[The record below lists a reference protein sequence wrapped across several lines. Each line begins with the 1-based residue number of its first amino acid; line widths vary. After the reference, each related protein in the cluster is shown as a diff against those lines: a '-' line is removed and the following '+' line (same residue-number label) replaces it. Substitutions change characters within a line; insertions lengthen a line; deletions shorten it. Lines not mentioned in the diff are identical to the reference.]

1 MSVLSKFDAAVS
13 DAVKKGVITR
23 TRQGPLISAGRKIAK
38 VMDDPGWPIIK
49 GKVDNVSPSVFLK
62 YCEALRLT
70 PGIIQQDQEEDK
82 SSLTILKGSSKFGK
96 RTG

>member
-1 MSVLSKFDAAVS
+1 MSVLSKFNNAVN
-13 DAVKKGVITR
+13 DAVKKGVISR

-38 VMDDPGWPIIK
+38 VMDDPDWPIVK

-70 PGIIQQDQEEDK
+70 PGILQADKEENT
-82 SSLTILKGSSKFGK
+82 SSLTVLKGESKFAK